1 MSNLSAEERK
11 MKFKKLSD
19 DLNIKLIKENRNS
32 ISMWKI
38 ILVMEKIL
46 IKSPSILVWK
56 QTNSFLF

>member
-32 ISMWKI
+32 FSM
-38 ILVMEKIL
+38 
-46 IKSPSILVWK
+46 
-56 QTNSFLF
+56 

>member
-32 ISMWKI
+32 FSMWKI
-38 ILVMEKIL
+38 ILVMEIIL

>member
-32 ISMWKI
+32 FSMLKI

>member
-19 DLNIKLIKENRNS
+19 DLNIKFIKENRNS
-32 ISMWKI
+32 FSMWKI

>member
-1 MSNLSAEERK
+1 MSNLSAEETK

-19 DLNIKLIKENRNS
+19 DLNIKFIKENRNS
-32 ISMWKI
+32 FSMWKI

>member
-32 ISMWKI
+32 LSMWKI

>member
-32 ISMWKI
+32 FSMWKI

-46 IKSPSILVWK
+46 IKSLSILVWK

>member
-32 ISMWKI
+32 FSMWKI

-56 QTNSFLF
+56 

>member
-32 ISMWKI
+32 FSMWKI

-46 IKSPSILVWK
+46 NKKPIDFSMK
-56 QTNSFLF
+56 TNK

>member
-32 ISMWKI
+32 FSMWKI